1 MSNIKISNLPPETN
15 LSSINGLAGYN
26 NSGTVKISGADLISA
41 LTLNTVL
48 TTSNQASTEIQTI
61 SDITRFTSNTFSGE
75 NIKLSSNGLT
85 RSAGKLY
92 VETADTGIQFKVDSS
107 VTTDTVE
114 FNLGGIS
121 RFNINYRGAL
131 GVGANAADYGSAGQV
146 LTSNG
151 SSNAA
156 TWGSAPSLN
165 LQTVV
170 NTGNIINNQNSVGT
184 IIINDG
190 NVTRG
195 MRLGEF
201 DNSSKWGI
209 EFKEGVNST
218 EFSIGVPV
226 DKTLNIGYGNASAYG
241 LKYSAD
247 NATSTSNLSL
257 GTSMTLKF
265 NGGTILELAD
275 TSLFKTKQTTAAG
288 EGEGDAGQVLT
299 SRGSNLS
306 PEWKDPLPSPLFNVI
321 GGANPNSG
329 IQTWDLDDGYNASL
343 ACNPIGNT
351 LALSNWSEGDTGVLI
366 LTQGSSAFNFPAN
379 SIFAGGAPTLVDGQ
393 THVFSLLY
401 KSATELIWS
410 YGLDFKA

>member
-1 MSNIKISNLPPETN
+1 MSNIKISNLPTETN
-15 LSSINGLAGYN
+15 LNSINGLAGYN

-61 SDITRFTSNTFSGE
+61 SDITRFATNSFSGE

-85 RSAGKLY
+85 RSAGRLY
-92 VETADTGIQFKVDSS
+92 VETGDTGIQFKVDSS
-107 VTTDTVE
+107 VTTDTIE

-131 GVGANAADYGSAGQV
+131 GVGTNASDYGTAGQV

-151 SSNAA
+151 SSAA
-156 TWGSAPSLN
+156 ASWGSAPSLN

-170 NTGNIINNQNSVGT
+170 NTGNVINNQNSTGT
-184 IIINDG
+184 IVVNDG

-201 DNSSKWGI
+201 DTGSKWGI
-209 EFKEGVNST
+209 EFKEGINNT
-218 EFSIGVPV
+218 EFTIGVPL
-226 DKTLNIGYGNASAYG
+226 DKTLNIGYGNVSADG
-241 LKYSAD
+241 VKYSTD
-247 NATSTSNLSL
+247 SATSTSRLSL
-257 GTSMTLKF
+257 GTTMTLQL
-265 NGGTILELAD
+265 NAGTILELAD
-275 TSLFKTKQTTAAG
+275 TSLFKTKQTTG
-288 EGEGDAGQVLT
+288 VGEGDTGQVLT

-321 GGANPNSG
+321 GGPNPGSG
-329 IQTWDLDDGYNASL
+329 IQTWDLDDGYNASFV
-343 ACNPIGNT
+343 CNPIGNT

-366 LTQGSSAFNFPAN
+366 LTQASSAFNFPAN

>member
-151 SSNAA
+151 SSTAA
-156 TWGSAPSLN
+156 SWGSAPSLN

-190 NVTRG
+190 NVTRS

-201 DNSSKWGI
+201 DNSSSKWGI
-209 EFKEGVNST
+209 EFKEGINST
-218 EFSIGVPV
+218 EFSIGVPL
-226 DKTLNIGYGNASAYG
+226 DKILNIGYSTTSTYG
-241 LKYSAD
+241 VEYSTD
-247 NATSTSNLSL
+247 SATSTSKLRL
-257 GTSMTLKF
+257 GSAMTLEL
-265 NGGTILELAD
+265 NSGTILELAD
-275 TSLFKTKQTTAAG
+275 TSLFKTKQTTG
-288 EGEGDAGQVLT
+288 IGEGDAGQVLT

-306 PEWKDPLPSPLFNVI
+306 PEWKDSLPSPLFNVI
-321 GGANPNSG
+321 GGANPGSG
-329 IQTWDLDDGYNASL
+329 IQTWDLDDGYNASF

-351 LALSNWSEGDTGVLI
+351 LALSNWSEGDTGVLV
-366 LTQGSSAFNFPAN
+366 LTSKSSAFNFPAN
-379 SIFAGGAPTLVDGQ
+379 SIFAGGAPTLVDDQ
-393 THVFSLLY
+393 IHVFSLLY

>member
-26 NSGTVKISGADLISA
+26 NSGTVKISGADLIGA

-61 SDITRFTSNTFSGE
+61 SDITRFTSSSFSGE
-75 NIKLSSNGLT
+75 NIKLTSNGLT
-85 RSAGKLY
+85 RSAGTLY

-107 VTTDTVE
+107 LTTDTVE

-131 GVGANAADYGSAGQV
+131 GVGTNAADYGSAGQV

-151 SSNAA
+151 SSTAA
-156 TWGSAPSLN
+156 SWGSAPSLN

-190 NVTRG
+190 NVTRS

-201 DNSSKWGI
+201 DNSSSKWGI

-218 EFSIGVPV
+218 EFSIGVPL
-226 DKTLNIGYGNASAYG
+226 DKILNIGYSTTSTYG
-241 LKYSAD
+241 VEYSTD
-247 NATSTSNLSL
+247 SATSTSKLSL
-257 GTSMTLKF
+257 GSAMTLEL
-265 NGGTILELAD
+265 NSGTILELAD
-275 TSLFKTKQTTAAG
+275 TSLFKTKQTTG
-288 EGEGDAGQVLT
+288 IGEGDAGQVLT

-321 GGANPNSG
+321 GGASPGSG
-329 IQTWDLDDGYNASL
+329 IQTWDLDDGYNASF

-351 LALSNWSEGDTGVLI
+351 LALSNWSEGDTGVLV
-366 LTQGSSAFNFPAN
+366 LTSKSSAFNFPAN
-379 SIFAGGAPTLVDGQ
+379 SIFAGGAPTLVDDQ
-393 THVFSLLY
+393 IHVFSLLY